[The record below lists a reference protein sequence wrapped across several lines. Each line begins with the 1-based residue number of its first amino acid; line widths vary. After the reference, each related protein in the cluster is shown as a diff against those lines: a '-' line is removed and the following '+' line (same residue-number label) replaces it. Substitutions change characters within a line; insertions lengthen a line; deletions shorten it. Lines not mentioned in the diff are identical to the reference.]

1 MASEAPRLMRP
12 LNILHVLR
20 TPVGG
25 LFRHVID
32 VTRGQIARGHKVG
45 LVLDSSTGG
54 GGADA
59 VLREIA
65 PSLALGLTRFPMRRA
80 PGLGDLLALRQVK
93 KRIAA
98 VQADVVHGHGA
109 KGGAYARF
117 AARGGLRVY
126 TPHGG
131 SLHYSHDTLSGR
143 IYLGAERLL
152 LARTD
157 LLICESRYSADM
169 FRAKIGVPNG
179 LVRIVHNGV
188 APAEFQPVA
197 EAAEATDL
205 LFVGELRLL
214 KGVDV
219 LIDAVA
225 RFAAQGRR
233 VTATLVG
240 GGPDSARFQAQV
252 DARGLRDLIRLPGAM
267 PARQAFALGRVLVVP
282 SRAESLPY
290 VVLEAAAA
298 GKPVIATRVGGI
310 AEILGPAAGGLV
322 VPDDAAAL
330 ATAIVRALD
339 RPADTAA
346 AAVALRERV
355 AQAFSLDAMVNG
367 VLAAYREALAARGRQ
382 PAFRALR

>member
-1 MASEAPRLMRP
+1 MASEAQRLMRP

-25 LFRHVID
+25 LFRHVLD
-32 VTRGQIARGHKVG
+32 VTRGQIARGHEVG
-45 LVLDSSTGG
+45 LVMDSSTGG
-54 GGADA
+54 AAADA
-59 VLREIA
+59 VLRELEPA
-65 PSLALGLTRFPMRRA
+65 LALGLTRFPMRRA
-80 PGLGDLLALRQVK
+80 PGLGDLLAVTQVMR
-93 KRIAA
+93 RIAA
-98 VQADVVHGHGA
+98 READVVHGHGA

-117 AARGGLRVY
+117 ACSRRALRVY

-131 SLHYSHDTLSGR
+131 SLHYSRDSLAGR
-143 IYLGAERLL
+143 LYLGVERLL
-152 LARTD
+152 LSRTD

-169 FRAKIGVPNG
+169 FRAKIGAPKG

-188 APAEFQPVA
+188 APGEFEPVA
-197 EAAEATDL
+197 AAADATDL

-219 LIDAVA
+219 LIEAVA
-225 RFAAQGRR
+225 RLAAEGRR

-240 GGPDSARFQAQV
+240 GGPDRDRFERQV
-252 DARGLRDLIRLPGAM
+252 ETLGLRDLIRLPGAM

-310 AEILGPAAGGLV
+310 AEIFGPAAGRLV
-322 VPDDAAAL
+322 AADDAPAL
-330 ATAIVRALD
+330 AAAIAQALD
-339 RPADTAA
+339 RTNETAA
-346 AAVALRERV
+346 AAAALRTRV
-355 AQAFSLDAMVNG
+355 AQEFSLDVMVNG
-367 VLAAYREALAARGRQ
+367 VLAAYDEARAARAR
-382 PAFRALR
+382 